1 MADICG
7 TLGANT
13 GKPVCDVPLAAIKNF
28 LPTLGA
34 EFTAAELVDSDTI
47 KAAILERMLEVRGT
61 TDKLYLFPL
70 ANESEPTTGDRV
82 TATLAD
88 GFEKTLLDPVPKYV
102 MRAGTV
108 GLYQHQPLTAFNGY
122 VGKGYFIDRNNRFFY
137 LIKTDG
143 TGKGFSVADV
153 YTNAPGFGSTAALNP
168 AVTNITM
175 GSIDEFKYG
184 PIGIIQL
191 DFDIASLSNIE
202 DVQIV
207 EKAASA
213 SSVYTVGG
221 KTKYGQ
227 TDIYTAYSTA
237 LANSARWVVTN
248 LQTNATI
255 PVTTVTADATN
266 KGWDVTVDATA
277 WGLLSSGDKF
287 SINIADPATLEA
299 AGVTGI
305 EGIRIVYT
313 K

>member
-13 GKPVCDVPLAAIKNF
+13 GKPVCDVALAAIKYF

-47 KAAILERMLEVRGT
+47 KAAITERMLEVRGS

-70 ANESEPTTGDRV
+70 ANESEPTTGDRTV
-82 TATLAD
+82 ASLAD

-102 MRAGTV
+102 MRSGAV
-108 GLYQHQPLTAFNGY
+108 GLYQHQPLTAFNGFS
-122 VGKGYFIDRNNRFFY
+122 GKGYFIDRNNRFFY
-137 LIKTDG
+137 IIKSDG
-143 TGKGFSVADV
+143 TGKGLSVADV
-153 YTNAPGFGSTAALNP
+153 YTSIPGFGSTAALTP

-175 GSIDEFKYG
+175 GNVDELKIG

-191 DFDIASLSNIE
+191 DFNVADLVNIE
-202 DVQIV
+202 DVSIV
-207 EKAASA
+207 EKAAHA
-213 SSVYTVGG
+213 SNVYTVGG

-227 TDIYTAYSTA
+227 TDIYASYSTA

-248 LQTNATI
+248 MQTGATI
-255 PVTTVTADATN
+255 AITTVTADATN
-266 KGWDVTVDATA
+266 KGWDITIDSTA
-277 WGLLSSGDKF
+277 YSALSTGDKF
-287 SINIADPATLEA
+287 SINLADPATLSA
-299 AGVTGI
+299 AGVDGI
-305 EGIRIVYT
+305 EGIKIVYT